1 MLRTLLA
8 SALFAGLIAGL
19 FAAGL
24 QQAFLVPLITEA
36 ELYETGQ
43 LTHFAGAEGVAHD
56 HGSADHG
63 SADHGSAGPA
73 AAAHDHADHDHGHNH
88 GAATPGA
95 SRALL
100 TMLMTVLTI
109 CGFGLITV
117 AGFALAERMAL
128 ARIDL
133 RAGLLFGLAGFAAT
147 QLMPGL
153 GLSPELPGSAAGELH
168 SRQIWWVLTAAATLT
183 GIGLIAWGGLAL
195 KLAGAAAIALPHL
208 VGAPHPEGLTGVVPP
223 ELAALFAARALAVG
237 ALTWAA
243 LGALAG
249 HFWSRETAAG

>member
-24 QQAFLVPLITEA
+24 QQAFLVPLIAQA

-43 LTHFAGAEGVAHD
+43 LTHFAGAEGVAHE
-56 HGSADHG
+56 
-63 SADHGSAGPA
+63 HGSAGPA
-73 AAAHDHADHDHGHNH
+73 AATHDHAHHDHG
-88 GAATPGA
+88 AAAPGA

-100 TMLMTVLTI
+100 TVLMTVLTI

-117 AGFALAERMAL
+117 AGFALSERMAL
-128 ARIDL
+128 TRIDL
-133 RAGLLFGLAGFAAT
+133 RAGLLFGLAGFTAT

-168 SRQIWWVLTAAATLT
+168 ARQLWWVLTVAATLA
-183 GIGLIAWGGLAL
+183 GIGLIAWGGPAL
-195 KLAGAAAIALPHL
+195 KLAGAVAIALPHL

-249 HFWSRETAAG
+249 HFWSRESAAG

>member
-1 MLRTLLA
+1 MLKTLLA

-43 LTHFAGAEGVAHD
+43 LSHFGGDAAATHEQGAGTAAATHD
-56 HGSADHG
+56 HT
-63 SADHGSAGPA
+63 
-73 AAAHDHADHDHGHNH
+73 AHDHATARQAGEGDSGER
-88 GAATPGA
+88 TV
-95 SRALL
+95 L
-100 TMLMTVLTI
+100 TVLFTVLTI

-117 AGFALAERMAL
+117 AGFALAERMGL
-128 ARIDL
+128 ARVDL
-133 RAGLLFGLAGFAAT
+133 RTGLLFGLAGYAAT

-153 GLSPELPGSAAGELH
+153 GLSPELPGSAAGGLEE
-168 SRQIWWVLTAAATLT
+168 RQLWWIMTVVATLA
-183 GIGLIAWGGLAL
+183 GIGLLAWGNPVL
-195 KLAGAAAIALPHL
+195 KLAGAALIALPHL
-208 VGAPHPEGLTGVVPP
+208 VGAPHPEELTGVVPP
-223 ELAALFAARALAVG
+223 ELAAHFAARALAVG

-249 HFWSRETAAG
+249 HFWSRESAAG